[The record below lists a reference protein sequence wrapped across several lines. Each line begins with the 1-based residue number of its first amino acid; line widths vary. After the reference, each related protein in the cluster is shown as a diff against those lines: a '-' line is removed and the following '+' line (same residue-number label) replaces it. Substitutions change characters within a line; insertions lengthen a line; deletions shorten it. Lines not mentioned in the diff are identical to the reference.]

1 MMKSFFVTLTL
12 CLLFL
17 FVVIAGMAA
26 YRFIDSLP
34 PVAWP
39 ILGLVFV
46 FVFVLLWA
54 VIHAEMYPDQNDES
68 YRP

>member
-17 FVVIAGMAA
+17 FVVIAGIAA
-26 YRFIDSLP
+26 YHFINSLP
-34 PVAWP
+34 PIAWP

-46 FVFVLLWA
+46 FVLLWA
-54 VIHAEMYPDQNDES
+54 AIHAEMYPDQNDES